1 MCVSQPHQSVNP
13 QPSDRSIRDR
23 IAQVIYGDGDELSW
37 ARSVELADLIM
48 WEIRR

>member
-1 MCVSQPHQSVNP
+1 M
-13 QPSDRSIRDR
+13 SDLRDR